1 MSNSNFI
8 QLLQDK
14 SFKEDIFAAYEKAP
28 IERNFQKY
36 TVIEDLRDLFM
47 FMCQQCNDMRSQ
59 GRQHLA
65 FTEVSPS
72 QIKNRILEIAG
83 TGLSLSPRKQ
93 EAYLSTEASHDGT
106 ATVELTFGVQ
116 GMSLMF
122 GRSNAIQAVSFNLVH
137 EGDVFEWHGETAIPR
152 YSHSYLT
159 DGNPIVAA
167 FSVINLKDGNVLCS
181 YITRQEIEFVA
192 AQQIQQAQTY
202 GGSTP
207 WLSFLGRC
215 VRNLIL
221 RRTFRDRA
229 HTLGL
234 IPGTKRVDES
244 GRLIDAPEEESVD
257 VKKTEKGPDGTPM
270 VSDDDFAAL
279 LQSSLEQSD

>member
-1 MSNSNFI
+1 
-8 QLLQDK
+8 
-14 SFKEDIFAAYEKAP
+14 
-28 IERNFQKY
+28 
-36 TVIEDLRDLFM
+36 
-47 FMCQQCNDMRSQ
+47 
-59 GRQHLA
+59 
-65 FTEVSPS
+65 
-72 QIKNRILEIAG
+72 
-83 TGLSLSPRKQ
+83 
-93 EAYLSTEASHDGT
+93 
-106 ATVELTFGVQ
+106 
-116 GMSLMF
+116 
-122 GRSNAIQAVSFNLVH
+122 
-137 EGDVFEWHGETAIPR
+137 
-152 YSHSYLT
+152 
-159 DGNPIVAA
+159 
-167 FSVINLKDGNVLCS
+167 
-181 YITRQEIEFVA
+181 
-192 AQQIQQAQTY
+192 QIQQAQTF